1 MVEVSFYVL
10 PSSSEAT
17 REKLL
22 LKIIE
27 KAYQAE
33 EPTFFYSDN
42 RALIQA
48 LDRKLWE
55 VPQVEFLPHTIIEQ
69 AEDINEFDFI
79 YLSDQTW
86 PLQNR
91 SLFINL
97 HHTVPEVIKMG
108 QYPRVFEVITQDP
121 QVLEES
127 RNRYRLYRDLGFS
140 LKTHKL

>member
-86 PLQNR
+86 PLPNR